1 LDNAFL
7 QLCINIIVSNK
18 TEQAR
23 VNPYAEKMTAAAS
36 GKKIGSDS
44 FLISFSPV
52 LYGRTGEI
60 KVNPL
65 TSTDKRLSSSC
76 TLKYKGNRT
85 PQLDIELNN
94 LLQNDFKACNEAQ
107 LPVVSLT
114 HGPCVLMT
122 PIKLQ
127 NGYWSWITSFKCS
140 YPTRCSDDEVCLSN
154 YCANRSAT
162 FQFEFAVHFST
173 PCSILG
179 EGEKNVLAHLSQL
192 LEDQTLSDV
201 TFQVQGES
209 IKAHSILVAAGSPV
223 LAAMFQQDF
232 IEKRT
237 RDVKIQDTKAKV
249 FKQLLRYIYTGK
261 APEIGNE
268 DIARDLLVAADKYA
282 VECLK
287 EECIEIL
294 IMKLSVGNAIPI
306 LILAHLHSA
315 PKLLQTTLSFMSL
328 NGKAVCLRSMEWGQL
343 MKNYP
348 DLCYTA
354 TKYIV
359 GC

>member
-1 LDNAFL
+1 MDNAFL
-7 QLCINIIVSNK
+7 QFYINK
-18 TEQAR
+18 TEPAR
-23 VNPYAEKMTAAAS
+23 VNPYAEKMTAAAA

-44 FLISFSPV
+44 FLISFSFSAV
-52 LYGRTGEI
+52 LTGSGEI

-65 TSTDKRLSSSC
+65 NSIDKRLSSSC
-76 TLKYKGNRT
+76 TLKYVGNRT
-85 PQLDIELNN
+85 PQLDIELNH
-94 LLQNDFKACNEAQ
+94 LLQKGFKACNEAQ

-122 PIKLQ
+122 PIKLE
-127 NGYWSWITSFKCS
+127 NGYWLWKTSFKCS
-140 YPTRCSDDEVCLSN
+140 YPTRCANGVCLCN
-154 YCANRSAT
+154 YCANSSSA
-162 FQFEFAVHFST
+162 FKFEVAVHFSK
-173 PCSILG
+173 PGSILG
-179 EGEKNVLAHLSQL
+179 EGEKNVLTHLSQL

-209 IKAHSILVAAGSPV
+209 IKAHSILVSAGSPV

-232 IEKRT
+232 IEKHT

-282 VECLK
+282 VESLK

-294 IMKLSVGNAIPI
+294 IEKLSVGNAIPI

-315 PKLLQTTLSFMSL
+315 PKLLQATLLFMSL
-328 NGKAVCLRSMEWGQL
+328 NGKAVCSRSMEWKQL
-343 MKNYP
+343 MKSYP

-354 TKYIV
+354 TKHIV
-359 GC
+359 GF